1 MSANRS
7 KFLALPAVLLGCALA
22 SSVAAQGTT
31 NQWIPAN
38 VEIAQLDPAEYH
50 PARIYRPGDDG
61 GGMHIDIDAHKP
73 VTVGMVAESEWD
85 AATQHPGATDDI
97 HYMCLREHVSRLT
110 YVCQLPPDR
119 PMRLVLR
126 DERAPEHGAA
136 VNLGS
141 IFLGHAAMRAF
152 VSPND
157 VRIQYYRWASPEF
170 QWIDDVKEKYQ
181 LTPIMKVYGGLT
193 ADRDGEEISVKIKSP
208 IPMAVALVPAR
219 VADDMHAQPE
229 TMEAALAG
237 GACKQRGVQQLQFQ
251 CTYNASDGPQSLVLV
266 PEPGVKVPNKKAQ
279 IEVLSYKCVRYCAPP
294 PQPQPQPSQQP
305 SQQQ

>member
-1 MSANRS
+1 MPANRS
-7 KFLALPAVLLGCALA
+7 KFLALPAVLLGCAVA

-61 GGMHIDIDAHKP
+61 GGMHIDIDARRP
-73 VTVGMVAESEWD
+73 VTVGMVAEVEWD
-85 AATQHPGATDDI
+85 AATQRGATDDM
-97 HYMCLREHVSRLT
+97 HYMCLQEHVTRMT

-126 DERAPEHGAA
+126 DERPLEHAAA
-136 VNLGS
+136 VNLGN
-141 IFLGHAAMRAF
+141 IFLGHNTMRAF
-152 VSPND
+152 VSPNN

-193 ADRDGEEISVKIKSP
+193 ADRDGEEISVKINSP
-208 IPMAVALVPAR
+208 VPMAVALIPSQ
-219 VADDMHAQPE
+219 VADDLHARPD
-229 TMEAALAG
+229 TMESALAG
-237 GACKQRGVQQLQFQ
+237 GACKQRGIQKLQFN
-251 CTYNASDGPQSLVLV
+251 CTYNATDGPQSLVLV

-294 PQPQPQPSQQP
+294 PQPPQQPSQQP
-305 SQQQ
+305 PQQQ

>member
-1 MSANRS
+1 MRS
-7 KFLALPAVLLGCALA
+7 KSSIFCAVPALFLSSALA
-22 SSVAAQGTT
+22 GSAAAQGTT
-31 NQWIPAN
+31 NQWLPAN

-61 GGMHIDIDAHKP
+61 GGMHIDIDAKKP
-73 VTVGMVAESEWD
+73 ITIGMVAESEWD
-85 AATQHPGATDDI
+85 AATQRGVTEDI
-97 HYMCLREHVSRLT
+97 HFMCLQEHVTRIT

-126 DERAPEHGAA
+126 DERAPEHAAA

-141 IFLGHAAMRAF
+141 IFLGHNTMRAF
-152 VSPND
+152 LSPND

-193 ADRDGEEISVKIKSP
+193 ADRDGEEISVKINSP
-208 IPMAVALVPAR
+208 VPMAVALVPAR
-219 VADDMHAQPE
+219 VADDLHARPD
-229 TMEAALAG
+229 TMESALAG
-237 GACKQRGVQQLQFQ
+237 GACKQRGIQKLQFN
-251 CTYNASDGPQSLVLV
+251 CTYNATDGPQSLVLV
-266 PEPGVKVPNKKAQ
+266 PEPGVRVPNKKAE

-294 PQPQPQPSQQP
+294 PQPQPQPSPQPQQ
-305 SQQQ
+305 